1 MNAQPCGLSSSMFRR
16 TSRASQ
22 SLRTSGMVMSVSGKS
37 PVAPFMTSFTSRIV
51 LNLPLTR
58 RTTAHS
64 FSAIKASPRRAC
76 AGSDRL
82 SRVNV

>member
-1 MNAQPCGLSSSMFRR
+1 MKARPCGLSSSMLRR

-22 SLRTSGMVMSVSGKS
+22 SLRTSRMVISVSGKS

-51 LNLPLTR
+51 LTLSLIR
-58 RTTAHS
+58 RTTEQS

-82 SRVNV
+82 RRVNE